1 MMYRFQVQTAHKMVV
16 FLMFHRHISCVPRQ
30 GAALKPREI
39 HLQAAVGQIRH
50 HLQDRHHLR

>member
-1 MMYRFQVQTAHKMVV
+1 MYRFQVQTAHKTVV
-16 FLMFHRHISCVPRQ
+16 FLMFHHHISCVPRQ

-39 HLQAAVGQIRH
+39 HLQAAAGQIRH